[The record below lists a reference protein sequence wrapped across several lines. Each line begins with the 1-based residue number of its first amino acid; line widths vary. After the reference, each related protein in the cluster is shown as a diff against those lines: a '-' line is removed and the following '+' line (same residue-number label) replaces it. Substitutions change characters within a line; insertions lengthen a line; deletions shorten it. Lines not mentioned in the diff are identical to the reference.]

1 MSKAI
6 EFLKSIGVP
15 EQTITALE
23 SADEAT
29 DITTLVDDTENHF
42 TNFYKEKVKDEI
54 HKSAKGSAFAEAKTF
69 AKKTFGLTEAE
80 VKDLDL
86 SAVFKLAHDRLS
98 EKTGN
103 KEATEQ
109 INTLRQA
116 LIDYENKVK
125 QYEEET
131 IPGIKANAENEVK
144 SYKIGQA
151 IQTEVMKHNILGTPK
166 YVIPGFTSEILKKYK
181 VELAEDN
188 TPIVTYPD
196 GGKVF
201 SKDKKELSLADV
213 IILEGK
219 ESKIFAES
227 NGGQN
232 TTTQTNVN
240 VSAPA
245 KTTPT
250 NSRDK
255 WLQDAQAKVDAQKAK
270 IGQ

>member
-6 EFLKSIGVP
+6 EFLKLIGVP

-23 SADEAT
+23 SAEEAT
-29 DITTLVDDTENHF
+29 DITGLVDETETHF
-42 TNFYKEKVKDEI
+42 TNFYKEKVKDDI

-109 INTLRQA
+109 INTLRQQ
-116 LIDYENKVK
+116 LIDFENKVK
-125 QYEEET
+125 TYEEET
-131 IPGIKANAENEVK
+131 IPGIKASAENEVR

-151 IQTEVMKHNILGTPK
+151 IQSEVMKHTLVGTPK
-166 YVIPGFTSEILKKYK
+166 YVVPGFTSDILKKYK
-181 VELAEDN
+181 VDVNEDGEAV
-188 TPIVTYPD
+188 VTHPD

-201 SKDKKELSLADV
+201 GKDKKELSLSEI

-227 NGGQN
+227 HGGGSGN
-232 TTTQTNVN
+232 PSPTP
-240 VSAPA
+240 APA
-245 KTTPT
+245 APKPTPK
-250 NSRDK
+250 NSREQ
-255 WLQDAQAKVDAQKAK
+255 WLADAQKKVDEQRAK
-270 IGQ
+270 IGN